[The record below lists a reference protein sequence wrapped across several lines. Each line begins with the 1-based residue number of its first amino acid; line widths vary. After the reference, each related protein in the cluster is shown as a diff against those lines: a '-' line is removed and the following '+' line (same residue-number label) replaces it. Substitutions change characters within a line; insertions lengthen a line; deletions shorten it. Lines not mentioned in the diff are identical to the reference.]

1 MMKIKYSNSQ
11 LWMLVILRIAIGWHL
26 LYEGIIKL
34 LNPNWSS
41 VGYLMDSKG
50 WFSGI
55 FHSIAGN
62 PDVLQVADFLNVWG
76 LILIGLGL
84 ILGLFTRLSCY
95 AGIALLA
102 LYYLSHP
109 PLLNAV
115 YAIPSEGN
123 YMLVNK
129 NLIELITL
137 GVLLLFPTSRIIG
150 LDRFVFGNSEQ
161 SK

>member
-1 MMKIKYSNSQ
+1 MIKNYSQTQ
-11 LWMLVILRIAIGWHL
+11 LWMLVILRVAIGWHL
-26 LYEGIIKL
+26 LYEGVIKL

-50 WFSGI
+50 WFAET
-55 FHSIAGN
+55 FHSIAAN
-62 PDVLQVADFLNVWG
+62 PDVLQVADFLNIWG

-95 AGIALLA
+95 AGIALLT

-109 PLLNAV
+109 PLLNAT

-137 GVLLLFPTSRIIG
+137 GVLLHFPTGRIIG
-150 LDRFVFGNSEQ
+150 LDRFVFGKREQ

>member
-1 MMKIKYSNSQ
+1 MIQKYSNLQ
-11 LWMLVILRIAIGWHL
+11 LWTLVILRVAIGWHF

-55 FHSIAGN
+55 FQSIAGN
-62 PDVLQVADFLNVWG
+62 PDMLQVADFLNVWG
-76 LILIGLGL
+76 MILIGAGL
-84 ILGLFTRLSCY
+84 ILGLFSRLASY
-95 AGIALLA
+95 GGIVLLA

-109 PLLNAV
+109 PLINAV
-115 YAIPSEGN
+115 YAIPSEGS

-137 GVLLLFPTSRIIG
+137 VVLTMFPTSGIVG
-150 LDRFVFGNSEQ
+150 LDRFIFRKGIEN
-161 SK
+161 

>member
-1 MMKIKYSNSQ
+1 MNRNYSQPQ
-11 LWMLVILRIAIGWHL
+11 LWMLVILRVAIGWHL

-34 LNPNWSS
+34 INPNWSS

-50 WFSGI
+50 WFAGI
-55 FHSIAGN
+55 FHSIATN
-62 PDVLQVADFLNVWG
+62 PDALQVADFLNIWG

-95 AGIALLA
+95 AGIALLS

-109 PLLNAV
+109 PLLNAT
-115 YAIPSEGN
+115 YIIPSEGN
-123 YMLVNK
+123 YMLINK

-137 GVLLLFPTSRIIG
+137 AVLLLFPTGRIIG
-150 LDRFVFGNSEQ
+150 IDRLIFGKAETG
-161 SK
+161 K

>member
-1 MMKIKYSNSQ
+1 MYQKYSKFQ
-11 LWMLVILRIAIGWHL
+11 LWGLVILRVAIGWHL

-34 LNPNWSS
+34 MNPNWSS

-50 WFSGI
+50 WFAGI
-55 FHSIAGN
+55 FQSIAGN
-62 PDVLQVADFLNVWG
+62 PDVLQVADFLNIWG
-76 LILIGLGL
+76 LILVGLGL

-95 AGIALLA
+95 AGAALLA

-109 PLLNAV
+109 PLLNAI

-129 NLIELITL
+129 NLIELISL
-137 GVLLLFPTSRIIG
+137 LVLALFPTGSIIG
-150 LDRFVFGNSEQ
+150 LDRFIRRKE
-161 SK
+161 KDLK

>member
-1 MMKIKYSNSQ
+1 MEQQYSKPQ
-11 LWMLVILRIAIGWHL
+11 LWMLVILRVAIGWHL
-26 LYEGIIKL
+26 LYEGVIKL
-34 LNPNWSS
+34 INPNWSS
-41 VGYLMDSKG
+41 VGYLLDSKG
-50 WFSGI
+50 WFAGI
-55 FHSIAGN
+55 FHSIAAN
-62 PDVLQVADFLNVWG
+62 PDVLQVADFLNIWG

-84 ILGLFTRLSCY
+84 ILGLFTKVSSY

-123 YMLVNK
+123 YMFVNK

-137 GVLLLFPTSRIIG
+137 AVLVLFPTGKIVG
-150 LDRFVFGNSEQ
+150 LDRFIYKNAAA
-161 SK
+161 K

>member
-1 MMKIKYSNSQ
+1 MNKTYSQTQ
-11 LWMLVILRIAIGWHL
+11 LWMLVILRVAIGWHL

-34 LNPNWSS
+34 MNPNWSS

-50 WFSGI
+50 WFAGT
-55 FHSIAGN
+55 FHSIAAN
-62 PDVLQVADFLNVWG
+62 PDVLQVADFLNIWG

-95 AGIALLA
+95 AGIALLT

-109 PLLNAV
+109 PLLNV
-115 YAIPSEGN
+115 TYAIPSEGN

-137 GVLLLFPTSRIIG
+137 GVLLHFPTGRIIG
-150 LDRFVFGNSEQ
+150 LDRFVFGKSEQ

>member
-1 MMKIKYSNSQ
+1 MQQQYSKPQ
-11 LWMLVILRIAIGWHL
+11 LWMLVILRVAIGWHL
-26 LYEGIIKL
+26 LYEGIVKL

-41 VGYLMDSKG
+41 VGYLLDSKG
-50 WFSGI
+50 WFAGI
-55 FHSIAGN
+55 FHSIAAN
-62 PDVLQVADFLNVWG
+62 PELLQVADFLNIWG

-84 ILGLFTRLSCY
+84 ILGLFTRLSAY
-95 AGIALLA
+95 AGMALLA

-109 PLLNAV
+109 PLLNEV

-137 GVLLLFPTSRIIG
+137 AVLILFPTGKLIG
-150 LDRFVFGNSEQ
+150 LDRFIFRNIKAS
-161 SK
+161 

>member
-1 MMKIKYSNSQ
+1 MIQKYSNLQ
-11 LWMLVILRIAIGWHL
+11 LWTLVILRVAIGWHF

-55 FHSIAGN
+55 FQSIAGN
-62 PDVLQVADFLNVWG
+62 PDMLQVADFLNVWG
-76 LILIGLGL
+76 MILIGAGL
-84 ILGLFTRLSCY
+84 ILGLFSRLASY
-95 AGIALLA
+95 GGIVLLA

-115 YAIPSEGN
+115 YAIPSEGS

-137 GVLLLFPTSRIIG
+137 VVLTMFPTSGIVG
-150 LDRFVFGNSEQ
+150 LDRFIFRKGIEN
-161 SK
+161 